1 MPVGRHMICPV
12 GRVGHALICI
22 PLSSASQAR
31 RTTKSACQSQK
42 LKEHFP
48 PNLIHLH
55 AMSIVRV
62 RLRILRCRLS
72 TNHVSIAI
80 VSKKKKLK
88 KFTATSAVKA
98 ASRAVLG
105 TPPPV
110 KRVENKKYIKKDKHK
125 PSLGKLLADAER
137 G

>member
-1 MPVGRHMICPV
+1 M
-12 GRVGHALICI
+12 
-22 PLSSASQAR
+22 
-31 RTTKSACQSQK
+31 RTYG
-42 LKEHFP
+42 L
-48 PNLIHLH
+48 
-55 AMSIVRV
+55 
-62 RLRILRCRLS
+62 
-72 TNHVSIAI
+72 IAI
-80 VSKKKKLK
+80 VPKKKKQK

-110 KRVENKKYIKKDKHK
+110 KRVENKKQAKKDKYK